1 MTTEFK
7 KELEEIRRRVYNE
20 KSLAEL
26 KRIGKLK
33 KGLLNV
39 DQYKKANKKDLVER
53 FVKGRQLSDNNK
65 DVLLEI
71 AQTKK
76 DLKVNASMSKKVI
89 LQKITNPKLTDLSE
103 KRLREIAKNKGVPLR
118 SQMTNKAIIQRLENP
133 TDYYTVESLKRL
145 ARSKKIDVRRNIS
158 KPELINILGERN
170 LITTKPIT
178 VQESNL
184 GFFEPIIPIPVIES
198 GKKKA
203 RSAKEALVNLKEYI
217 ESLKVYTISANR
229 LKKLSKQLER
239 KEKKEKEERA
249 KIFTPILEASA
260 FKNYTNQYGIYN
272 NIRAPYTPK
281 EFLEYSKPVI
291 LNIFKSNRN
300 IKTMLYLHCIMSR
313 EQGYDE
319 NDEGYDDVRD
329 GERRFTAK
337 FAFHSK
343 GLKLVLEGTDIIELY
358 NEMADEIEEEIQKV
372 NEEEGSGWRYEGVIS
387 LVLHVTKWE
396 PIYGSS
402 YMPLD
407 PYIANKKAII
417 NMKNEDDKCFM
428 WCVLRALYPKDKNAE
443 RIDKDLKSKQD
454 IINMKGICYPVSLK
468 AIDHFEHLNPNISI
482 SVLGYN
488 KEDRVFP
495 LRISKYTG
503 CDYDIVLL
511 LLKEAE
517 KGENG
522 EIKEKTHYTLV
533 KNKSALIASQI
544 NSHEHKRHLCLNCFN
559 SFNTSETLE
568 KHKEYCYDNNSVKI
582 TMPPQNTYLRFKNF
596 HHSEKAPFAVYADFE
611 SLIKPLD
618 NCDPDPNKSYTK
630 KYQKHEPISF
640 SYYIAVNGDFFKP
653 ILRKYTKTKPEDA
666 DAMDIFIKWLEED
679 VKDIANIEPK
689 EMIFTEE
696 DIKHFNNASDCWI
709 CGEELGNDRVRDH
722 CHFTGRYRGPAH
734 NSCNLKYRKPKN
746 ISVFFHN
753 LSGYDSHL
761 FIKKI
766 GTPNKNEN
774 IDCIPNNEEK
784 YISFSKTIVTGQYT
798 NKKGE
803 VKDKTFKIVFKDSLK
818 FMSSSLEALVNNL
831 PKDAFKNLIKYF
843 TPKQAEI
850 LKQKGFYPY
859 EYMDSEEKFNDTK
872 LPPREAFYS
881 KLSGKGITEKDY
893 KHAGD
898 VWNSFKMKTFK
909 EYHELY
915 NITDVLL
922 LADVFEN
929 FRDLCLKI
937 YGLDPVY
944 YFTAPGLAW
953 DACLKITDIDLE
965 LLSDHNMLLMFEKG
979 IRGGISIISNRYGE
993 ANNKY
998 MRKGFNKNKP
1008 SKYLMYLDANNLYGC
1023 GMSEKLPTH
1032 GFKWL
1037 SCGEM
1042 EKLFNNRVIQVW
1054 EKIPCILEVDLE
1066 YPENLH
1072 DLHNDYPFC
1081 PERVKCENGV
1091 EKLIPNLND
1100 KTKYIIHY
1108 KNLIQCLRAGIKLKK
1123 IHRGIKF
1130 VESEWMKPYIDKNTN
1145 LRAMAKNNFEKD
1157 FFKLMNNS
1165 VFGKTME
1172 NIRNRVD
1179 VKLVNTKEK
1188 LRKLVAKPN
1197 LRSPP
1202 KIFSENLVSV
1212 HMRKTSLTMNKPI
1225 YLGMCILELSKIIMY
1240 DFHYNYIKSK
1250 YADKAKL
1257 LFTDTDSL
1265 MYEIET
1271 EDFYK
1276 DISGD
1281 VKDKFDTS
1289 DYPENH
1295 PSGIPTGENKKVLGM
1310 MKDEVAGKII
1320 KEFVGL
1326 RSKLY
1331 SFVMDDGGE
1340 TKKCK
1345 GIKKQVVERS
1355 IMHEH
1360 YKTCL
1365 KTGKELLRKQ
1375 NILRSYNHEVYT
1387 EEVNKVALSALDD
1400 KRYILSDGMDTLAWG
1415 HYKIKAARGLYDAS
1429 PPIVKRE

>member
-1 MTTEFK
+1 
-7 KELEEIRRRVYNE
+7 
-20 KSLAEL
+20 
-26 KRIGKLK
+26 
-33 KGLLNV
+33 
-39 DQYKKANKKDLVER
+39 
-53 FVKGRQLSDNNK
+53 
-65 DVLLEI
+65 
-71 AQTKK
+71 
-76 DLKVNASMSKKVI
+76 MSKEVI
-89 LQKITNPKLTDLSE
+89 LQKITNPKLTDLNE
-103 KRLREIAKNKGVPLR
+103 NRLRKIAEKKGVPLR
-118 SQMTNKAIIQRLENP
+118 TQLTNRAIIQRLENP

-145 ARSKKIDVRRNIS
+145 ARNNNIDVRRNIS

-170 LITTKPIT
+170 LITTTPIT
-178 VQESNL
+178 AQESNL
-184 GFFEPIIPIPVIES
+184 GVLASKVPIDLIRKA
-198 GKKKA
+198 KKKTQ
-203 RSAKEALVNLKEYI
+203 SAKEALEIFKQYIENLKGY
-217 ESLKVYTISANR
+217 KISANR

-239 KEKKEKEERA
+239 KEKKATEEKDR
-249 KIFTPILEASA
+249 IFTPTRESSA
-260 FKNYTNQYGIYN
+260 FKNYTNQYVMHNTKANYEPI
-272 NIRAPYTPK
+272 
-281 EFLEYSKPVI
+281 EFLEYAKPAI
-291 LNIFKSNRN
+291 LNIFNSNRN
-300 IKTMLYLHCIMSR
+300 IKTILYLHCLMQNIESTTPV
-313 EQGYDE
+313 E
-319 NDEGYDDVRD
+319 
-329 GERRFTAK
+329 

-343 GLKLVLEGTDIIELY
+343 DLKLVLEGTDISELY

-372 NEEEGSGWRYEGVIS
+372 EDSEGSGWTFVGVIK
-387 LVLHVTKWE
+387 LVLHTTKWE

-402 YMPLD
+402 YIPLD
-407 PYIANKKAII
+407 PYLANKKSII

-428 WCVLRALYPKDKNAE
+428 WCVLRALYPKNDHPE

-454 IINMKGICYPVSLK
+454 IINMKGIRYPVSLK
-468 AIDHFEHLNPNISI
+468 AIERFEQLNPNISI

-488 KEDRVFP
+488 KEEGVFP
-495 LRISKYTG
+495 LQISKYTG

-511 LLKEAE
+511 LLKEAV

-533 KNKSALIASQI
+533 KNKSALIASQK
-544 NSHEHKRHLCLNCFN
+544 NNHEHKRHLCLNCFN
-559 SFNTSETLE
+559 SFNTSESLN
-568 KHKEYCYDNNSVKI
+568 KHKEYCYENRSVKT
-582 TMPPQNTYLRFKNF
+582 TMPPPGTYLEFKNF
-596 HHSEKAPFAVYADFE
+596 HHSEKAPFVVYADFE
-611 SLIKPLD
+611 SLIKSMD
-618 NCDPDPNKSYTK
+618 YCNPDPNKSYTK

-640 SYYIAVNGDFFKP
+640 SYYILCSIDGVYKP
-653 ILRKYTKTKPEDA
+653 VLRKYTQTKPEGANAIDV
-666 DAMDIFIKWLEED
+666 FIKWLEED
-679 VKDIANIEPK
+679 VKAIANIEPK

-696 DIKHFNNASDCWI
+696 DIKQFNKASDCWI
-709 CGEELGNDRVRDH
+709 CGEKLGNDKVRDH

-734 NSCNLKYRKPKN
+734 NKCNLKYRKPKN

-761 FIKKI
+761 FIKKL
-766 GTPNKNEN
+766 GTPDKNEN

-798 NKKGE
+798 SKKGE
-803 VKDKTFKIVFKDSLK
+803 VKNKTFKIVFKDSFK
-818 FMSSSLEALVNNL
+818 FLASSLEALVNNL
-831 PKDAFKNLIKYF
+831 TKEDFKNLHKYF

-872 LPPREAFYS
+872 PPPREAFYS
-881 KLSGKGITEKDY
+881 KLSGKGISNKNY
-893 KHAGD
+893 NRVLN
-898 VWNSFKMKTFK
+898 VWNTFNMKIFK

-953 DACLKITDIDLE
+953 DACLKVTGVQLE
-965 LLSDHNMLLMFEKG
+965 LLSDPNMLLMFEKG
-979 IRGGISIISNRYGE
+979 IRGGISIISNRYGK

-998 MRKGFNKNKP
+998 LRKGYNKNLP

-1023 GMSEKLPTH
+1023 AMSEKLPTH

-1037 SCGEM
+1037 SGGEM
-1042 EKLFNNRVIQVW
+1042 KKLFNNQVLQVW
-1054 EKIPCILEVDLE
+1054 EKIPCIFEVDLE

-1081 PERVKCENGV
+1081 SERVECKNGV
-1091 EKLIPNLND
+1091 KKLIPNLRN
-1100 KTKYIIHY
+1100 KTKYVIHY
-1108 KNLIQCLRAGIKLKK
+1108 RNLIQCLKAGLKLTK
-1123 IHRGIKF
+1123 IHKGIKF
-1130 VESEWMKPYIDKNTN
+1130 VESDWMKPYIEMNTN

-1197 LRSPP
+1197 LKSPP

-1212 HMRKTSLTMNKPI
+1212 HMRKTSLLMNKPV
-1225 YLGMCILELSKIIMY
+1225 YLGMCILDLSKTIMY

-1276 DISGD
+1276 DIAGD

-1310 MKDEVAGKII
+1310 MKDEAAGKII

-1340 TKKCK
+1340 IKKCK
-1345 GIKKQVVERS
+1345 GIKKQVVESS
-1355 IMHEH
+1355 IRHEH

-1365 KTGKELLRKQ
+1365 TTGKELLRKQ
-1375 NILRSYNHEVYT
+1375 NILRSYEHEVYT

-1415 HYKIKAARGLYDAS
+1415 HYKIKDN
-1429 PPIVKRE
+1429 